1 MAIALPPQ
9 FEQKMKM
16 LLGEQFHSFI
26 DSYEKPRQYGLRVNE
41 LKISVED
48 WQHLS
53 PLKDQVSSIPWTTTG
68 FYYDEQARPAKHAH
82 YQAGLYYIQEP
93 SAMVPVELLD
103 IKPGQRVL
111 DLCAAPGGKSTQIAS
126 KLQNKGVLITND
138 LATERTKALAKNIE
152 LAGVRN
158 AVILNESP
166 ENIAEVFPHYFDRI
180 LVDAPC
186 SGEGMFRKNEEM
198 ITEWFNYS
206 VDRCA
211 KMQNDILQV
220 VAKMVAPGG
229 KLVYSTCTFSP
240 EENESQIAKF
250 IAENEE
256 FDVVSIDASK
266 WGWSNGKSE
275 WVKDEIKAKLS
286 EEKLASLSG
295 TLRLWP
301 HLTDGEGHFVAVLQR
316 KGQAPA
322 SLTTSETYSINDID
336 FSHVNMSEASQFNA
350 KLNNDKKG
358 KRESS
363 KEKLRHFSMDAKR
376 INKSKQTKTA
386 SNDDSMLSILNDLCR
401 DFMEIKL
408 NIPMKAVALGSRV
421 YLQPSAVPPLQKLKI
436 VRAGWYLGDIKNNKI
451 IPSQPFIMGISER
464 EMLKFIVLEQESEQL
479 DRFLKGET
487 LFVDDVIISGNYVK
501 QNGYSFILVDGY
513 AIGFVKI
520 VEHMLKNEIPA
531 GWRQLT

>member
-1 MAIALPPQ
+1 MPIALPPQ
-9 FEQKMKM
+9 FEQKMKQ
-16 LLGEQFHSFI
+16 LLGEQFEAFI
-26 DSYEKPRQYGLRVNE
+26 ASYDKPRQYGLRINE
-41 LKISVED
+41 LKILAED
-48 WQHLS
+48 WKELS
-53 PLKDQVSSIPWTTTG
+53 PLKNQVSLIPWTTTG
-68 FYYDEQARPAKHAH
+68 FYYEEQARPAKHAH

-126 KLQNKGVLITND
+126 KLKNRGVLVTND

-158 AVILNESP
+158 AIILNDNP
-166 ENIAEVFPHYFDRI
+166 ENIANVFPHYFDRI

-211 KMQNDILQV
+211 KMQEDILQV

-250 IAENEE
+250 IAENDE
-256 FDVVSIDASK
+256 FEVVHIDASK

-275 WVKDEIKAKLS
+275 WVKEDIKAKLS
-286 EEKLASLSG
+286 EEKLASLNG

-316 KGQAPA
+316 KGKVHH
-322 SLTTSETYSINDID
+322 TSSTKDTYSIGEID
-336 FSHVNMSEASQFNA
+336 LSHINISETSQFNA
-350 KLNNDKKG
+350 KLNHDKKSS
-358 KRESS
+358 REQ
-363 KEKLRHFSMDAKR
+363 EKKKSRHYNIETTRS
-376 INKSKQTKTA
+376 NKSKPIKA
-386 SNDDSMLSILNDLCR
+386 VAGDDSLASLLTQLCH
-401 DFMEIKL
+401 DFLRLEL
-408 NIPMKAVALGSRV
+408 DIPMKAVALGSRI
-421 YLQPSAVPPLQKLKI
+421 YLQPIEVPSLQKLKI
-436 VRAGWYLGDIKNNKI
+436 VRAGWYLGELKNNKL
-451 IPSQPFIMGISER
+451 IPSQPFIMGINQNK
-464 EMLKFIVLEQESEQL
+464 MLKYIQLEQESEQL
-479 DRFLKGET
+479 ERFLKGET
-487 LFVDDVIISGNYVK
+487 LFVDDVIIKGNYEK
-501 QNGYSFILVDGY
+501 QNGYSFVTVDGY
-513 AIGFVKI
+513 VIGFVKI
-520 VEHMLKNEIPA
+520 VDHMLKNEIPA